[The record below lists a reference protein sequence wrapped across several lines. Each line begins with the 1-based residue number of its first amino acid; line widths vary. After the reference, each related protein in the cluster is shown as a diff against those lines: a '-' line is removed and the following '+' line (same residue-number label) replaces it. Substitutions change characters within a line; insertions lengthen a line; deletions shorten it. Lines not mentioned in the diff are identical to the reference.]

1 VSVESRAAG
10 AATAEANGIGA
21 RYVVQRTLGHGGMA
35 VVYEVNDLASGKA
48 LALKRL
54 ERNPDPML
62 QRRNAQLFEREYE
75 RLSQLAHP
83 RVVQVFDYALD
94 ADGPYYTMELLD
106 GGDVQGLAPMP
117 WRKACVI
124 GRDICSALSL
134 LHSRQLVHRDI
145 SPRNVRCA
153 SDGTARL
160 IDFGVMCDFGP
171 SKLVVGT
178 PPCCAPEVVAAQ
190 ALDARTDLYALGA
203 TLYFALVGRHA
214 YPAGNFAML
223 AELWRESLARPSQL
237 VEDIPEALDALVLSL
252 LRLDPDARPG
262 SAAEVMLR
270 LSAIDGCAVD
280 EGLLVAQSYL
290 STPMLVGRSQQLARA
305 QLKIKRV
312 QQARASALAI
322 LGPSGVGRTRFLEA
336 CVLEATLLGMTVVRV
351 TADHAQTGEFGLV
364 RSIASE
370 LLTLMPDVTLN
381 AARPALA
388 LLQQA
393 VPELLAHE
401 PEVAPEPTGGPGY
414 AHGALQAAL
423 RQWLLRV
430 SAHKPLLIAIDDL
443 QRVDDASATLLAL
456 LAHELRDQTL
466 SLVAS
471 IETGVPA
478 LSDTACKLFIASA
491 TKLALDNLS
500 APDTELL
507 LRSLFGAAPNVD
519 LVAHRLWQLAAGN
532 PRTVMRLA
540 QHLVD
545 TGVVRYRAGTW
556 TLPLVLAADE
566 LPVSASDAQLARLAA
581 QSPAA
586 RELASGLALCPDLTF
601 SREDCAI
608 LSGRAAESGE
618 VAALLEALRRAE
630 VIRVV
635 REGFTLGHPTW
646 GALLRAE
653 LTPEAQTRLHA
664 RLAASFARRPDQ
676 VLRVGQHLLL
686 AGEIDR
692 GLDVLVQHASTS
704 QEDTAQAEVRFFRY
718 VRSLPPDWLQVFH
731 DAVRLCSERGRPR
744 RQRFQLLSRLVGILA
759 ALAVDDQA
767 HVTILLGELQRD
779 SGLADWAALD
789 PALAGMPR
797 LTKALEQVQARYD
810 AASEQERVLDPLTA
824 IKMLARSVI
833 ASSAMASMTLDVQAV
848 RALPSLVPL
857 IPLSPALAAI
867 NLLIE
872 GMSARYSGRPERA
885 RELYLQLLERTAGA
899 DRGGLDASHAGFL
912 RLGVMNTLGMIDA
925 SVGLASSLA
934 YAEQLDTEPSHRV
947 NALRIRMLYQLW
959 QGDSVEAERCK
970 RDVDRVRIENSG
982 RQWFEGAHLLWE
994 VTAYSLSEDL
1004 IRIRQTREEMAPLV
1018 GRYKAWVALDHYA
1031 AAQYQRACGDYASA
1045 LKEIELALSLTAA
1058 GEHPGW
1064 VQMATTK
1071 LQALA
1076 GLGRED
1082 EAHALGEAYLARALE
1097 TEQGIQSE
1105 HLRMAL
1111 SLIRAKQGNV
1121 AGAIATADEVIERLS
1136 AAGVSGLLLG
1146 LAYETRARVS
1156 LYTKDNEGFGQFASL
1171 CRPIYYGRKNQ
1182 ALTAKYEK
1190 LMRDARRDGPTRRGG
1205 AVTPNSAIAYSAK
1218 LISALESCRTPEMR
1232 ANVALTLLL
1241 EHSRTEG
1248 GFLFV
1253 LGQLGPT
1260 CVARAKEAEP
1270 SDAIIA
1276 LVRSYV
1282 AQELGDESI
1291 TTGSEDEP
1299 GMETTSV
1306 AATWREANGS
1316 EYRPLLLTHYAD
1328 GKLIVS
1334 AVAVLRV
1341 GAATPFVHPGQVA
1354 SDLSRY
1360 GIGIDSTQLTQHS

>member
-1 VSVESRAAG
+1 M
-10 AATAEANGIGA
+10 IGA
-21 RYVVQRTLGHGGMA
+21 RYAVQRTLGRGGMA
-35 VVYEVNDLASGKA
+35 GVYEVSDLASGNA

-54 ERNPDPML
+54 ERNADPKL
-62 QRRNAQLFEREYE
+62 QRRDAQLFEREYE

-83 RVVQVFDYALD
+83 RVVQVFDYAID

-106 GGDVQGLAPMP
+106 GGDLQGLAPMP

-134 LHSRQLVHRDI
+134 LHSRQSVHRDI

-178 PPCCAPEVVAAQ
+178 PPCCAPEIVSTQ

-203 TLYFALVGRHA
+203 TLYFTLVGRHA

-223 AELWRESLARPSQL
+223 SELWRETLTRPSQL
-237 VEDIPEALDALVLSL
+237 VEDIPEALDALVMSL

-262 SAAEVMLR
+262 SAAEVMQR
-270 LSAIDGCAVD
+270 LSAIDGCALD

-290 STPMLVGRSQQLARA
+290 STPTLVGRSQQLARA

-312 QQARASALAI
+312 QQARPSALAI
-322 LGPSGVGRTRFLEA
+322 VGPSGAGRSRFLDA
-336 CVLEATLLGMTVVRV
+336 CVLEATLRGLTVVRV
-351 TADHAQTGEFGLV
+351 TADEAQTGDFGVV

-370 LLTLMPDVTLN
+370 LLALMPDATIN

-388 LLQQA
+388 LLGHA
-393 VPELLAHE
+393 LPELLEHA
-401 PEVAPEPTGGPGY
+401 PEVALEPVEGPGY

-423 RQWLLRV
+423 RQWLSRL
-430 SAHKPLLIAIDDL
+430 SADKPLLIAVDDL
-443 QRVDDASATLLAL
+443 QRVDDASATWLAL

-478 LSDTACKLFIASA
+478 ISDTACKLFIASA

-500 APDTELL
+500 ASDTELL

-545 TGVVRYRAGTW
+545 TGVVRYRAGTR
-556 TLPLVLAADE
+556 TLPLVLAPDE
-566 LPVSASDAQLARLAA
+566 QPGSATDAPRARLAA

-586 RELASGLALCPDLTF
+586 RELAAALALCPDLTF

-608 LSGRAAESGE
+608 LSARAAESGE
-618 VAALLEALRRAE
+618 LTALLEDLRRVE
-630 VIRVV
+630 VIRAV

-646 GALLRAE
+646 GTLLHAE
-653 LTPEAQTRLHA
+653 LTPEVQTRLNA
-664 RLAASFARRPDQ
+664 RLADVFVRRQDQ
-676 VLRVGQHLLL
+676 GLSVGQHLLL

-692 GLDVLVQHASTS
+692 GLDVLVQHAGIS

-744 RQRFQLLSRLVGILA
+744 SQRFQLLSRLVGIMA
-759 ALAVDDQA
+759 ALAIDDQS
-767 HVTILLGELQRD
+767 HDTIMLGELESD
-779 SGLADWAALD
+779 SGLSDWAALD
-789 PALAGMPR
+789 PALEAMPR

-824 IKMLARSVI
+824 IKMLARGVI
-833 ASSAMASMTLDVQAV
+833 ASSAMASMTIDVQAV

-857 IPLSPALAAI
+857 IPLSPALATI
-867 NLLIE
+867 DRLIE
-872 GMSARYSGRPERA
+872 GMCARYGGRPERA
-885 RELYLQLLERTAGA
+885 RELYLQLLERTGAA
-899 DRGGLDASHAGFL
+899 DRGGLDASHSGFL

-925 SVGLASSLA
+925 SLGLASSLA

-994 VTAYSLSEDL
+994 VMAYSLSEDL
-1004 IRIRQTREEMAPLV
+1004 MRIRQTREEMAPLV
-1018 GRYKAWVALDHYA
+1018 RRYKAWIAFSTITPA
-1031 AAQYQRACGDYASA
+1031 RNTSARA
-1045 LKEIELALSLTAA
+1045 
-1058 GEHPGW
+1058 
-1064 VQMATTK
+1064 ATTPV
-1071 LQALA
+1071 
-1076 GLGRED
+1076 R
-1082 EAHALGEAYLARALE
+1082 
-1097 TEQGIQSE
+1097 
-1105 HLRMAL
+1105 
-1111 SLIRAKQGNV
+1111 
-1121 AGAIATADEVIERLS
+1121 
-1136 AAGVSGLLLG
+1136 
-1146 LAYETRARVS
+1146 
-1156 LYTKDNEGFGQFASL
+1156 
-1171 CRPIYYGRKNQ
+1171 CRR
-1182 ALTAKYEK
+1182 
-1190 LMRDARRDGPTRRGG
+1190 
-1205 AVTPNSAIAYSAK
+1205 SS
-1218 LISALESCRTPEMR
+1218 SHCR
-1232 ANVALTLLL
+1232 
-1241 EHSRTEG
+1241 
-1248 GFLFV
+1248 
-1253 LGQLGPT
+1253 
-1260 CVARAKEAEP
+1260 
-1270 SDAIIA
+1270 
-1276 LVRSYV
+1276 
-1282 AQELGDESI
+1282 
-1291 TTGSEDEP
+1291 
-1299 GMETTSV
+1299 
-1306 AATWREANGS
+1306 
-1316 EYRPLLLTHYAD
+1316 
-1328 GKLIVS
+1328 
-1334 AVAVLRV
+1334 
-1341 GAATPFVHPGQVA
+1341 
-1354 SDLSRY
+1354 
-1360 GIGIDSTQLTQHS
+1360 